1 MMQRRSLSPY
11 WINWT
16 PERKR
21 AVIPLA
27 NEIDHKIDYI
37 LKHLGADGYLEI
49 TKKNSFTTDE
59 IYQYLKRC
67 EAEHL
72 DPETGRPL
80 SEKVSENRDAV
91 YMLLDKVEKKIDGV
105 RQQVVCNTAQNFLTI
120 LRNDDRFQNVR
131 YNTLRGLP
139 EKIINGKAVQWTDAD
154 DAISRKVC

>member
-1 MMQRRSLSPY
+1 MQRRSLSPY

-27 NEIDHKIDYI
+27 NEIDNKIDYI

-49 TKKNSFTTDE
+49 TKKNGFTTDE
-59 IYQYLKRC
+59 LYQYLKRC

-91 YMLLDKVEKKIDGV
+91 YMLLDKEVKKIDGEKTM
-105 RQQVVCNTAQNFLTI
+105 VVCRTASNFLTI
-120 LRNDDRFQNVR
+120 LRNDEHFRNV
-131 YNTLRGLP
+131 
-139 EKIINGKAVQWTDAD
+139 K
-154 DAISRKVC
+154 

>member
-1 MMQRRSLSPY
+1 MQRRSLSPY
-11 WINWT
+11 WRNWT
-16 PERKR
+16 PEKK

-27 NEIDHKIDYI
+27 GEIDHKIDYI

-49 TKKNSFTTDE
+49 TKKNGFTTDE
-59 IYQYLKRC
+59 LYQYLRRC

-105 RQQVVCNTAQNFLTI
+105 RQQVV
-120 LRNDDRFQNVR
+120 
-131 YNTLRGLP
+131 
-139 EKIINGKAVQWTDAD
+139 
-154 DAISRKVC
+154 